1 MKNVLVVGDSTSSSL
16 GGNSENWLRKLEETS
31 TWGEQVRFIDTCAPG
46 VTAAAALFVFVKK
59 LFALRFSIFLVILSV
74 GNCDRVSRPYVANK
88 TSIYRIFFFL
98 IKSFA
103 RLKVRKKYNWI
114 KLDFTK
120 WHAIPSD
127 QSKQNLANFDKSLR
141 FIKQLARIFR
151 INLFVIIPRSNL
163 LFPPGT
169 AKNNSL
175 FYDLIN
181 FSSHDHPEKISD
193 IPDLTKNTLLTS
205 SISALN
211 FASIHHSDLEVFN
224 FYDKHK
230 IMCGLNNFAVDS
242 FHNQKKYLA
251 LECLEQIAIDVDSP
265 SEFVFYNIARIY
277 SELGDQSKSATFFE
291 ESLRLDT
298 NSYRVDSLYS
308 NTVNRIF
315 EPSSRIINLNL
326 YDTKFDGFFLDH
338 CHLLPGGQ
346 DLIMK
351 TVRDHMLGF
360 IPQGEYKINLVFE
373 PVNPEIGEGDLR
385 AFKDVFGIESLTQ
398 IERRLFKGRAHAID
412 VVAGHLEKF
421 LPKSKYIE
429 IIESA
434 VFYAFTSHSLNL
446 TSNYVAQSIGKER
459 NRIEN
464 LSSQLQISLPVID
477 QLNLPL
483 TLRLTWLD
491 EILKNLHIE
500 IESFIYTNKSCV
512 HRMRT
517 IMSWYFK
524 ESLYFGFNSSND
536 MLYIRNDIRRWK
548 EALFLAIS
556 LNDNQSTFVSDRI
569 STYYSIVYEL
579 EKLLSTSYKNLDFFK
594 LSNTRLL
601 VLESDIDF
609 NSKKIWEHNFEK

>member
-1 MKNVLVVGDSTSSSL
+1 
-16 GGNSENWLRKLEETS
+16 
-31 TWGEQVRFIDTCAPG
+31 
-46 VTAAAALFVFVKK
+46 
-59 LFALRFSIFLVILSV
+59 
-74 GNCDRVSRPYVANK
+74 
-88 TSIYRIFFFL
+88 
-98 IKSFA
+98 
-103 RLKVRKKYNWI
+103 
-114 KLDFTK
+114 
-120 WHAIPSD
+120 
-127 QSKQNLANFDKSLR
+127 
-141 FIKQLARIFR
+141 
-151 INLFVIIPRSNL
+151 
-163 LFPPGT
+163 
-169 AKNNSL
+169 
-175 FYDLIN
+175 
-181 FSSHDHPEKISD
+181 
-193 IPDLTKNTLLTS
+193 
-205 SISALN
+205 
-211 FASIHHSDLEVFN
+211 
-224 FYDKHK
+224 
-230 IMCGLNNFAVDS
+230 
-242 FHNQKKYLA
+242 
-251 LECLEQIAIDVDSP
+251 
-265 SEFVFYNIARIY
+265 
-277 SELGDQSKSATFFE
+277 
-291 ESLRLDT
+291 
-298 NSYRVDSLYS
+298 
-308 NTVNRIF
+308 
-315 EPSSRIINLNL
+315 
-326 YDTKFDGFFLDH
+326 
-338 CHLLPGGQ
+338 
-346 DLIMK
+346 
-351 TVRDHMLGF
+351 
-360 IPQGEYKINLVFE
+360 
-373 PVNPEIGEGDLR
+373 
-385 AFKDVFGIESLTQ
+385 
-398 IERRLFKGRAHAID
+398 